1 MKQCLKLPI
10 LPQCR
15 LFKLLLL
22 LSSGKDLGE
31 VFKKDLTNDIGFYLV
46 FTLKTVPLK
55 TKLWFS
61 CQRFNC
67 NFMQVNQD

>member
-10 LPQCR
+10 LPQC
-15 LFKLLLL
+15 LLVKLPLL

-46 FTLKTVPLK
+46 LYPKNRALKNKTLVFLPTV
-55 TKLWFS
+55 
-61 CQRFNC
+61 
-67 NFMQVNQD
+67 

>member
-10 LPQCR
+10 LPQC
-15 LFKLLLL
+15 LLVKLL

-46 FTLKTVPLK
+46 FTLKTVP
-55 TKLWFS
+55 
-61 CQRFNC
+61 
-67 NFMQVNQD
+67 